1 VSAKFSQLREL
12 ARQYSAGQV
21 ARDEYRRQRGVM
33 LDEVATG
40 KLKIDYRVIT
50 PPKPAAPP
58 TVIIDVGDDEP
69 VTRRVTIILSAIALV
84 VAVGAGGF
92 FYLRAQTAAPPQMT
106 RVAPKAVAVAAI
118 EEFLLSGDWSSA
130 GTNAFEARW
139 GSFTPEEQATAR
151 AHAAFGRLENELRLR
166 IEDQGAL
173 AGLDSGGAAA
183 AEAIRLK
190 AFANRL
196 GLHIQ

>member
-1 VSAKFSQLREL
+1 MSAKFSQLREL

-21 ARDEYRRQRGVM
+21 ARDDYRRQRAVL
-33 LDEVATG
+33 LDDVAAG
-40 KLKIDYRVIT
+40 KVAIDYRVIT

-69 VTRRVTIILSAIALV
+69 EARRVPIILGAIALV
-84 VAVGAGGF
+84 VAIGAGGF
-92 FYLRAQTAAPPQMT
+92 FYLRAQTEAPAQT
-106 RVAPKAVAVAAI
+106 VKVAPKAPAIAAV
-118 EEFLLSGDWSSA
+118 EEFVQSADWSSA

-139 GSFTPEEQATAR
+139 DAFDPDQQAEAR

-173 AGLDSGGAAA
+173 AGLEPGGAAE

-190 AFANRL
+190 AFAERL
-196 GLHIQ
+196 GLAIQ

>member
-1 VSAKFSQLREL
+1 MSAKFSQLREL

-21 ARDEYRRQRGVM
+21 AREDYRRQRHAL
-33 LDEVATG
+33 LDDVVAG
-40 KLKIDYRVIT
+40 KVKIDYRLIT

-69 VTRRVTIILSAIALV
+69 VTRRLTIILGAIALV
-84 VAVGAGGF
+84 AAVGAGGF
-92 FYLRAQTAAPPQMT
+92 YYLRWATETPVQIVK
-106 RVAPKAVAVAAI
+106 VAPKAPAVAAI
-118 EEFLLSGDWSSA
+118 EEFILSNDWSSA

-139 GSFTPEEQATAR
+139 EALAPEEQAVGR
-151 AHAAFGRLENELRLR
+151 AHASFGRLENELRTR

-196 GLHIQ
+196 GLNIQ

>member
-1 VSAKFSQLREL
+1 MSAKFSQLREL

-21 ARDEYRRQRGVM
+21 ARDDYRKQRSVL
-33 LDEVATG
+33 LDEVASG

-58 TVIIDVGDDEP
+58 TVIMDVGDDEP
-69 VTRRVTIILSAIALV
+69 EARRATIILSAILLV
-84 VAVGAGGF
+84 VSIGAGGYF
-92 FYLRAQTAAPPQMT
+92 WLQSQTATPVQVRA
-106 RVAPKAVAVAAI
+106 VAPKAVAVAAV

-139 GSFTPEEQATAR
+139 EAFTPAEQDAAR
-151 AHAAFGRLENELRLR
+151 AHPVFGRLENELRLR

-173 AGLDSGGAAA
+173 AGLDTGGAAA
-183 AEAIRLK
+183 TEAIRLR
-190 AFANRL
+190 AFADRL
-196 GLHIQ
+196 GLNIQ